1 MPIPMGIGK
10 MTSPKVERF
19 VWIACP
25 PGAVHPLS
33 RGLGP
38 RFEGASPDDAKG
50 ACLTDR
56 PTDTDEA
63 VAARVLRHFHGA
75 LDERGYRAD
84 AAQQTAIEHLGQ
96 WLEGF
101 LEGRH
106 SWLRKAPAG
115 VYLYGSVGRGKSF
128 VMDCFYAAA
137 PVEAKRRVHFHS
149 FLQELQRRMMAFTGQ
164 SDPLVRVAREIAGE
178 TRLLCFDEFHVH
190 DIGDA
195 MLLGRMLKVLVEE
208 GVGMVCTSNYAP
220 AGLCPNPLYRERFRP
235 AIELLEKR
243 FDVLPLDGGEDYRL
257 RASPL
262 ENWGSYLW
270 PAPAD
275 DLALIGG
282 RLGLD
287 GQASFQQ
294 VLQVNHHPLRVHALE
309 QDRAWLDFSELFER
323 PRSAADYL
331 WLIEHFPRMAV
342 SGLGPLG
349 DYPPDVSMRF
359 LNFIDIA
366 YDRQL
371 RLQLFAS
378 VSLEKLAEGGAAVDF
393 ARTLS
398 RLRQLKL
405 EPLEQ
410 V

>member
-1 MPIPMGIGK
+1 M
-10 MTSPKVERF
+10 SSD
-19 VWIACP
+19 
-25 PGAVHPLS
+25 LS
-33 RGLGP
+33 VP
-38 RFEGASPDDAKG
+38 
-50 ACLTDR
+50 
-56 PTDTDEA
+56 DEA
-63 VAARVLRHFHGA
+63 VAARVLRHFRVS
-75 LDERGYRAD
+75 LEERGYHAD
-84 AAQQTAIEHLGQ
+84 SAQQSAIQHLAE
-96 WLEGF
+96 WLEEF
-101 LEGRH
+101 LGARR
-106 SWLRKAPAG
+106 SWLRKPPAG
-115 VYLYGSVGRGKSF
+115 VYLWGSVGRGKSF
-128 VMDCFYAAA
+128 VMDCFFAAV
-137 PVEAKRRVHFHS
+137 PIQAKRRVHFHS
-149 FLQELQRRMMAFTGQ
+149 FLQELQIRMLAFAGQ
-164 SDPLVRVAREIAGE
+164 ADPLVKVARQIAE
-178 TRLLCFDEFHVH
+178 QTRLLCFDEFHVH

-208 GVGMVCTSNYAP
+208 GVGMVCTSNYP
-220 AGLCPNPLYRERFRP
+220 PSGLCPNPLYRERFRP

-257 RASPL
+257 RATPL

-270 PAPAD
+270 PARAD
-275 DLALIGG
+275 DLALIGQ

-287 GQASFQQ
+287 DKASFDQ

-309 QDRAWLDFSELFER
+309 DDRAWLDFSELFER

-378 VSLEKLAEGGAAVDF
+378 VSLERLAEGGAAIDF

-398 RLRQLKL
+398 RLRQLKV
-405 EPLEQ
+405 EPLSA
-410 V
+410 

>member
-1 MPIPMGIGK
+1 
-10 MTSPKVERF
+10 MTDQQDF
-19 VWIACP
+19 
-25 PGAVHPLS
+25 
-33 RGLGP
+33 
-38 RFEGASPDDAKG
+38 PD
-50 ACLTDR
+50 
-56 PTDTDEA
+56 ES
-63 VAARVLRHFHGA
+63 AAGRVLRHFRVV
-75 LDERGYRAD
+75 LEERGYRAD
-84 AAQQTAIEHLGQ
+84 PAQQAGIEHLAQ
-96 WLEGF
+96 WLEDF
-101 LEGRH
+101 LEGRRH
-106 SWLRKAPAG
+106 WLRKAPAG

-149 FLQELQRRMMAFTGQ
+149 FLQELQRRMMDFTGQ
-164 SDPLVRVAREIAGE
+164 SDPLVRVAKEIAAQ

-208 GVGMVCTSNYAP
+208 GVGMVCTSNYP
-220 AGLCPNPLYRERFRP
+220 PEGLCPNPLYRERFRP

-243 FDVLPLDGGEDYRL
+243 FDVVPLDGGEDYRL

-262 ENWGSYLW
+262 EHWGSYLW
-270 PAPAD
+270 PAQAD
-275 DLALIGG
+275 DLNLIGD

-287 GQASFQQ
+287 EQASFQQ
-294 VLQVNHHPLRVHALE
+294 VLDVNHHPLRVHALE
-309 QDRAWLDFSELFER
+309 EGRAWLDFSELFER
-323 PRSAADYL
+323 PRSASDYL
-331 WLIEHFPRMAV
+331 WLIENFPRMAV

-349 DYPPDVSMRF
+349 NYPPDVSMRF

-371 RLQLFAS
+371 RLQLFAT
-378 VSLEKLAEGGAAVDF
+378 VSLEKLAEGGAATDF

-405 EPLEQ
+405 EPLE
-410 V
+410 

>member
-1 MPIPMGIGK
+1 M
-10 MTSPKVERF
+10 SSN
-19 VWIACP
+19 
-25 PGAVHPLS
+25 HSL
-33 RGLGP
+33 
-38 RFEGASPDDAKG
+38 DD
-50 ACLTDR
+50 
-56 PTDTDEA
+56 ES
-63 VAARVLRHFHGA
+63 VATRVLRHFRVA
-75 LDERGYRAD
+75 LDERGYSAD
-84 AAQQTAIEHLGQ
+84 GSQQSAIEHLAD
-96 WLEGF
+96 WLDGF
-101 LEGRH
+101 LGGRR
-106 SWLRKAPAG
+106 SWLRKPPAG
-115 VYLYGSVGRGKSF
+115 VYLWGSVGRGKSF

-137 PVEAKRRVHFHS
+137 PLQAKRRVHFHA
-149 FLQELQRRMMAFTGQ
+149 FLQELQQRMMAFAGQ
-164 SDPLVRVAREIAGE
+164 ADPLARAARDIAAQ

-208 GVGMVCTSNYAP
+208 GVGMVCTSNYEP
-220 AGLCPNPLYRERFRP
+220 EGLCPNPLYRERFRP

-243 FDVLPLDGGEDYRL
+243 FDVVPLDGGEDYRL
-257 RASPL
+257 RATPL

-270 PAPAD
+270 PARAD
-275 DLALIGG
+275 DLELIGE

-287 GQASFQQ
+287 EQAQFDQ
-294 VLQVNHHPLRVHALE
+294 VLDVNHHPLRIHALE
-309 QDRAWLDFSELFER
+309 EGRAWLDFSELFER

-378 VSLEKLAEGGAAVDF
+378 VSLERLAEGGTAIDF
-393 ARTLS
+393 GRTLS

-405 EPLEQ
+405 EPL
-410 V
+410 